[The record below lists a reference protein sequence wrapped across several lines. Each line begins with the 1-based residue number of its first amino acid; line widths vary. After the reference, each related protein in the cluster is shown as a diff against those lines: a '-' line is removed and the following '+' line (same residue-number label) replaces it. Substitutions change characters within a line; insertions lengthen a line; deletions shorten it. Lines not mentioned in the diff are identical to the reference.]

1 MSAASESADWVA
13 RGRAHQW
20 EGRPVDAM
28 LCFRRASRADPR
40 APDPHF
46 VLGEVLWQLGRLPEA
61 LAAWR
66 EAARLDAGVSRA
78 AAGACRSAAGDG
90 RRRDRAVGGRAG
102 VALAPGNA
110 RAELIVA
117 HRANDR
123 VRPPRRLLPRRRSE
137 RALAARAH
145 ARCRGDAR
153 GTARARARP
162 RAGVTRAQRG

>member
-46 VLGEVLWQLGRLPEA
+46 VLGEVLWQLGRLSEA

-66 EAARLDAGVSRA
+66 EAARLDASFLAPRQA
-78 AAGACRSAAGDG
+78 LAEALLAAGD
-90 RRRDRAVGGRAG
+90 AATALSMAEQVI
-102 VALAPGNA
+102 ALAPGN
-110 RAELIVA
+110 
-117 HRANDR
+117 
-123 VRPPRRLLPRRRSE
+123 
-137 RALAARAH
+137 
-145 ARCRGDAR
+145 
-153 GTARARARP
+153 
-162 RAGVTRAQRG
+162 